1 MMSLNRQNANFSGVS
16 DNSFSWGDR
25 NKPHLNIIV
34 WYSLITI
41 SHSVSLRRLSRCL
54 PLRYSTGHLMMNLC
68 DTELMRRNKFMSSG
82 TCHIIATEGVRLIKF
97 ALVSWAF
104 HSGIA
109 AAPFPPL
116 PVPDFFFVGG
126 GGVCTLAGRDR
137 TSFHNFFTHHFEH
150 QMEKNKVSLVYF
162 SLILHSGE
170 QCSMKLFTRAVAS
183 ILINDSRLPVML
195 N

>member
-34 WYSLITI
+34 GYSLITI

-104 HSGIA
+104 RSGIA

-116 PVPDFFFVGG
+116 PVPDFFFLWGE
-126 GGVCTLAGRDR
+126 GVFVHRLVEIGHLFITFLPIISNTRWKKIRFLRCTFLWFYIPESSVVWNYLRGP
-137 TSFHNFFTHHFEH
+137 
-150 QMEKNKVSLVYF
+150 
-162 SLILHSGE
+162 
-170 QCSMKLFTRAVAS
+170 
-183 ILINDSRLPVML
+183 SRVF
-195 N
+195 